1 MMRTSRGILFLKRF
15 VLAAL
20 VIAGFVSVSAYAS
33 RLHSFGETLAQRV
46 YCTVHAAEKRCQSIQ
61 PIVLTETEN
70 PAGAVL
76 AETDSVASVPLTEP
90 GVGINTPS
98 PVYTTQSTTDQ
109 ETKDFLLAYLG
120 ISSAMLELI
129 ESQKDYLNDRIR
141 GQASRTNDSTNER
154 LSELATLD
162 TGEEGQVLLVQ
173 SGVPTWVATSTLGI
187 SGGGGSTFTA
197 LTDTQNSFTANRIP
211 FTNSGATA
219 LTDSANFVF
228 NGTNLGVGST
238 SPTAKLTIQG
248 AAGQT
253 ADLFVI
259 ASSTG
264 SQFLTVTADGSIG
277 IGTTTPSELLH
288 IASGNILIEDNQ
300 YLKFGTNADAL
311 FSYSSTDDQLE
322 VTGGI
327 ASYFSGRVSDP
338 KLMSEVYDGDG
349 EFSRLS
355 GPTGVAVSG
364 DYAYIASGT
373 DDSLTIIDISDPA
386 DPALV
391 SEVYDGDGEFSRLN
405 SAFDVVV
412 QGRYAYVT
420 SFLDDSLTIMD
431 ISDPTDPVL
440 MSEVSNG
447 DGEFTKMNDAY
458 GLFVAGNYAYVVA
471 LGSHALNI
479 IDISD
484 PTDPD
489 LMSAVYF
496 GDGEFTRLLGASNV
510 FVSGNY
516 AYVTSLSQSA
526 LTIMDISDPT
536 DPVLMSEVYNG
547 DGEFSHLSGLRD
559 VNVSGSY
566 AYVVGSG
573 GFTIMDISDPTDPVL
588 MSEVYDGDGEFSR
601 LSGPFSLSISGDY
614 AYITS
619 NTDDSLTII
628 DISDPAD
635 PALVSEV
642 YDGDGEFSRLDAAW
656 GSVVS
661 GGYAYVVGSEGFT
674 TIDISG
680 ITTPSIYAGD
690 VRAGNAYID
699 NRLTIGGDVSI
710 KGGVAALNAFL
721 AGDLGTAGRVRFST
735 FGAGTLQTDASGNV
749 SVSSDERLKVIEGF
763 YTATSSIERILGL
776 APIQYHWAST
786 TGFDTTTLYTGFSA
800 QNVQEFIP
808 EAVGEDPHGFLTL
821 SDRPILATVVNAI
834 KELWERVTGNTER
847 IEELEEEVAL
857 LKKELQSDT
866 KQNSS
871 DTQNDNSTQSDDAND
886 QEDDVTADDESNGEE
901 VIEEESGSEEGVVE
915 EDEVETEETV
925 AEETESDSETD
936 VPVETEEDVVA
947 ESTDDTVGETVE
959 EPTA

>member
-349 EFSRLS
+349 EFSRL
-355 GPTGVAVSG
+355 
-364 DYAYIASGT
+364 
-373 DDSLTIIDISDPA
+373 
-386 DPALV
+386 
-391 SEVYDGDGEFSRLN
+391 
-405 SAFDVVV
+405 
-412 QGRYAYVT
+412 
-420 SFLDDSLTIMD
+420 
-431 ISDPTDPVL
+431 
-440 MSEVSNG
+440 
-447 DGEFTKMNDAY
+447 
-458 GLFVAGNYAYVVA
+458 
-471 LGSHALNI
+471 
-479 IDISD
+479 
-484 PTDPD
+484 
-489 LMSAVYF
+489 
-496 GDGEFTRLLGASNV
+496 
-510 FVSGNY
+510 
-516 AYVTSLSQSA
+516 
-526 LTIMDISDPT
+526 
-536 DPVLMSEVYNG
+536 
-547 DGEFSHLSGLRD
+547 
-559 VNVSGSY
+559 
-566 AYVVGSG
+566 
-573 GFTIMDISDPTDPVL
+573 
-588 MSEVYDGDGEFSR
+588 
-601 LSGPFSLSISGDY
+601 
-614 AYITS
+614 
-619 NTDDSLTII
+619 
-628 DISDPAD
+628 
-635 PALVSEV
+635 
-642 YDGDGEFSRLDAAW
+642 DAAW